1 KQELYP
7 YEYHNIQ
14 LALQQGRGWNEPL
27 KEKWKGPYTVL
38 LHTHIAIKA
47 EGIKSWIHYNHIKAE
62 EKGDTPPEG
71 APKKSWQAEP
81 TEDLK
86 LHVAVSKT
94 QQC

>member
-1 KQELYP
+1 MYGHEVLIRTWKD
-7 YEYHNIQ
+7 
-14 LALQQGRGWNEPL
+14 EPL

-86 LHVAVSKT
+86 LPFNKT
-94 QQC
+94 KLFLL